1 MRAGREF
8 HTMSRSRKQPRTR
21 PRGAPSPAVKPAS
34 PAGTAPKP
42 TGASGTA
49 AKPAPASV
57 TQRPPQRQPQ
67 RRPQSARRRPQP
79 ARQRWWPVPGIPIV
93 VALIAGV
100 VVALVLAVQSPPAPT
115 PTGPVLAPIS
125 TSVTGQTIDGIQCQA
140 GEQLVYH
147 IHAHLAIYVNG
158 TARVIP
164 EGIGAMPPR
173 TEQSS
178 SEGPFVTGGSCYYW
192 LHAHT
197 DDGIMHIESPTQRIY
212 TLGNWFDIWGIPL
225 DSSHVGPASG
235 TVIAYVNGQ
244 RYSGDVRA
252 IPLNAHDLIQLDVN
266 KDVAPASFTFS
277 AGD

>member
-1 MRAGREF
+1 
-8 HTMSRSRKQPRTR
+8 
-21 PRGAPSPAVKPAS
+21 
-34 PAGTAPKP
+34 
-42 TGASGTA
+42 
-49 AKPAPASV
+49 
-57 TQRPPQRQPQ
+57 
-67 RRPQSARRRPQP
+67 
-79 ARQRWWPVPGIPIV
+79 VPGIPII

-100 VVALVLAVQSPPAPT
+100 VAAVVVAVQSQPASNPAPT
-115 PTGPVLAPIS
+115 GAALAPIS

-140 GEQLVYH
+140 GEQLGYH

-164 EGIGAMPPR
+164 EGIGIMPPR

-178 SEGPFVTGGSCYYW
+178 SEGPFVTGGSCDYW

-197 DDGIMHIESPTQRIY
+197 ADGIIHIESPTQRIY

-225 DSSHVGPASG
+225 DSSHVGPATG

-244 RYSGDVRA
+244 RYSGDLRA

-266 KDVAPASFTFS
+266 KDVAPTPFTFP
-277 AGD
+277 AGL

>member
-1 MRAGREF
+1 
-8 HTMSRSRKQPRTR
+8 MSRRRKQQPRAR
-21 PRGAPSPAVKPAS
+21 PRGAPSPEVKPATT
-34 PAGTAPKP
+34 AGAATKP
-42 TGASGTA
+42 TGAAGLA
-49 AKPAPASV
+49 AKPAAASV
-57 TQRPPQRQPQ
+57 TQRQQQ
-67 RRPQSARRRPQP
+67 HRPQSARRRPQP
-79 ARQRWWPVPGIPIV
+79 ARRRWWPVPGIPII

-100 VVALVLAVQSPPAPT
+100 VAAVVVAVQSQPASNPAPT
-115 PTGPVLAPIS
+115 GAVLAPIS

-164 EGIGAMPPR
+164 EGVGIMPPR

-178 SEGPFVTGGSCYYW
+178 SEGPFVTGGSCDYW

-197 DDGIMHIESPTQRIY
+197 ADGIIHVESPTQHIY

-225 DSSHVGPASG
+225 DSSHVGPATG

-244 RYSGDVRA
+244 RYSGDLRA

-266 KDVAPASFTFS
+266 KDVAPTPFTFP
-277 AGD
+277 AGL